1 MNTKMKELKEE
12 QKKRAADLKENKN
25 GHKNSQRQGDAVAAD
40 TYLCEV
46 FSLKKEY
53 RHKHIAYSMLRG
65 RKYEEIE
72 RTCRDNNKPDFD
84 YIDKIKASYA
94 EEAHEDVC
102 AGA

>member
-1 MNTKMKELKEE
+1 MNTKMEALKKE
-12 QKKRAADLKENKN
+12 QKQRAIDLKENKN
-25 GHKNSQRQGDAVAAD
+25 GHRNSQRQGDWVAAD
-40 TYLCEV
+40 THLCEV

-53 RHKHIAYSMLRG
+53 RHKHIAYSIMRG

-72 RTCRDNNKPDFD
+72 RTCRDDNKPDFD
-84 YIDKIKASYA
+84 YVDKIMAAYA